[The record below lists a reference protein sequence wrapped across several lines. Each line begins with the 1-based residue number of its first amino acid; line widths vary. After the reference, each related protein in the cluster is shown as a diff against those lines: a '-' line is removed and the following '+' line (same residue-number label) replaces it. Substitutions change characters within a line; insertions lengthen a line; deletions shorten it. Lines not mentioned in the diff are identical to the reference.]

1 MAEPR
6 GNVAGAHQEHQ
17 VKFYGLS
24 TCIWCRKTRQFLED
38 ENVAFD
44 FVYVDLLEGDER
56 EAVKDEIREW
66 NPRVS
71 FPTIVID
78 GAQCVIGF
86 KTDELKQVLGL

>member
-1 MAEPR
+1 MTEPK
-6 GNVAGAHQEHQ
+6 GSVTGDHQEHQ

-38 ENVAFD
+38 EGVAFD

-56 EAVKDEIREW
+56 DAVKDEIRPW

-71 FPTIVID
+71 FPTTVID
-78 GAQCVIGF
+78 GTECVIGF

>member
-1 MAEPR
+1 MAEKR
-6 GNVAGAHQEHQ
+6 GSVTGVHQEHQ

-56 EAVKDEIREW
+56 ETVKDEIREW

-78 GAQCVIGF
+78 GAECVIGF

>member
-1 MAEPR
+1 MAEKR
-6 GNVAGAHQEHQ
+6 GSVAGDHQEHQ
-17 VKFYGLS
+17 IKFYGLS

-38 ENVAFD
+38 ESVAFD

-56 EAVKDEIREW
+56 ETVKDEIREW

-78 GAQCVIGF
+78 GAQCVVGF

>member
-1 MAEPR
+1 MTEPR
-6 GNVAGAHQEHQ
+6 GSVSGVHQEHQ

-38 ENVAFD
+38 EGIAFD
-44 FVYVDLLEGDER
+44 FVYVDLLQGDER
-56 EAVKDEIREW
+56 DTVKDEIRPW

-86 KTDELKQVLGL
+86 KTDELKQVLGA

>member
-1 MAEPR
+1 MTESR
-6 GNVAGAHQEHQ
+6 GSVTGTHQEHQ

-24 TCIWCRKTRQFLED
+24 TCIWCRKTRQFLE
-38 ENVAFD
+38 EEHVAFD

-56 EAVKDEIREW
+56 DAVKDEIREW

-78 GAQCVIGF
+78 SAACVTGF
-86 KTDELKQVLGL
+86 KTDELRKALDL